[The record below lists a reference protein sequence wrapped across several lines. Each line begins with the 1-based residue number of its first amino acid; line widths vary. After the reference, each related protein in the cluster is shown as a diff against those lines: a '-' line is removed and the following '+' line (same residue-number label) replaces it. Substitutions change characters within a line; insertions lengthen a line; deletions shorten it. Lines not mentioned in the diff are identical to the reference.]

1 MRHFPANHPNES
13 KRSNTI
19 NIIAILA
26 SILFLNACS
35 TPGDNKQEPDTASNE
50 VQLLDTPQDYALNLP
65 PSEFDSEFSRAEQSL
80 FEFNWMAAEAIL
92 ATIPAEE
99 ISLTD
104 RVYIQYIQARILY
117 VQGQQAGAQNILQT
131 LSKSTNQPAMR
142 YKILSFQRYTYSLAG
157 DYLNS
162 ARVGDQLLQITPE
175 GPKAKSLKRY
185 IWRDLQ
191 QLQTASPQR
200 VISENTTPRW
210 QGWLELS
217 ELGTRQDSG
226 VGQQQAL
233 ALWLS
238 NNPDHPA
245 AKELPGGMDFLL
257 SAEPNPS
264 KVALLLPLS
273 GRLALAAQAVRDGYL
288 ANYYA
293 ARARDGFGSDIEV
306 INILDFDSVTQAY
319 NSAVENGAE
328 FVIGPL
334 SKNAVKELG
343 KLPGRQV
350 PVLALNRI
358 DDSLPSG
365 ETALVQLAL
374 APEDEVEQIA
384 KLAFGHGARRALV
397 IHPAGQ
403 WGSKMN
409 AALNKQWQ
417 KLGGV
422 VSSTATYSSRENY
435 SSSISSALNLPASA
449 QRASEIRSML
459 ATKLESTSRRRQ
471 DIDVVFLLSKNAVEA
486 RSLKPLLAYHYA
498 SDLPVYA
505 TSNIY
510 RGIPDTRD
518 KDLNGIHLVET
529 PWLLTKS
536 LRAQQATASNSSGTS
551 PYSRLNA
558 LGADAFLLQTRF
570 TQLRAGED
578 MLIRGNTGMLSLT
591 PALHIKRQLQA
602 ATFDGGNVTAQ

>member
-1 MRHFPANHPNES
+1 MRHFPANHPTES
-13 KRSNTI
+13 KRPNTI
-19 NIIAILA
+19 NVVAVLA

-35 TPGDNKQEPDTASNE
+35 TPGDNKQGSATPTNVER
-50 VQLLDTPQDYALNLP
+50 QLETQYDYSLNLP
-65 PSEFDSEFSRAEQSL
+65 PSEFESEFNNAEQSL
-80 FEFNWMAAEAIL
+80 FEFNWMAAEDIL
-92 ATIPAEE
+92 ATIPTEA
-99 ISLTD
+99 ISQTD
-104 RVYIQYIQARILY
+104 QIYSHYIQARILY
-117 VQGQQAGAQNILQT
+117 VQGKQTGAQNILQA
-131 LSKSTNQPAMR
+131 LARNTNQPALR
-142 YKILSFQRYTYSLAG
+142 YKILNFQRYTFSLAG

-191 QLQTASPQR
+191 QYQASSPQTI
-200 VISENTTPRW
+200 ISESAAPRW

-217 ELGTRQDSG
+217 GLGTHQGSG
-226 VGQQQAL
+226 ADQQYAL
-233 ALWLS
+233 ELWRS

-245 AKELPGGMDFLL
+245 AQELPGGMNFLL
-257 SAEPNPS
+257 ADGSNPN

-273 GRLALAAQAVRDGYL
+273 GRLAPAAQAVRDGYL
-288 ANYYA
+288 ANYYT
-293 ARARDGFGSDIEV
+293 ARAHNGSGPDIEV

-319 NSAVENGAE
+319 SSAVESGAE

-334 SKNAVKELG
+334 SKSAVKELG
-343 KLPGRQV
+343 MMPGRAV

-374 APEDEVEQIA
+374 APEDEAEQIA
-384 KLAFGHGARRALV
+384 KLAFGQGARRALV

-409 AALNKQWQ
+409 AALGKQWQ

-422 VSSTATYSSRENY
+422 VSSTATYSNRESY
-435 SSSISSALNLPASA
+435 SSSISSALNLPTSEK
-449 QRASEIRSML
+449 RANDIRSML
-459 ATKLESTSRRRQ
+459 ATNIESTPRRRQ
-471 DIDVVFLLSKNAVEA
+471 DVDVVFMLSKNGVEA

-510 RGIPDTRD
+510 RGIPDARD

-529 PWLLTKS
+529 PWLLNKN
-536 LRAQQATASNSSGTS
+536 LRVRATIAAGGSGNSV
-551 PYSRLNA
+551 YSRLNA
-558 LGADAFLLQTRF
+558 LGADAYLLQTRF
-570 TQLRAGED
+570 AQLRAGED

-591 PALHIKRQLQA
+591 PALQIKRQLQS

>member
-1 MRHFPANHPNES
+1 M
-13 KRSNTI
+13 
-19 NIIAILA
+19 LA

-35 TPGDNKQEPDTASNE
+35 TPGDNRQEPETPTIEAE
-50 VQLLDTPQDYALNLP
+50 QLETQHEYSLNLP
-65 PSEFDSEFSRAEQSL
+65 ASEFDSEFNRAEQSL

-92 ATIPAEE
+92 ATVPAED

-104 RVYIQYIQARILY
+104 QVYIQYIQARILY
-117 VQGQQAGAQNILQT
+117 VQGRQAEAQNILQALAET
-131 LSKSTNQPAMR
+131 TDLPAMR
-142 YKILSFQRYTYSLAG
+142 YKTLSFQRYMYSLAG

-162 ARVGDQLLQITPE
+162 ARVGDQLLQIVPE
-175 GPKAKSLKRY
+175 GPKANSLKRH

-191 QLQTASPQR
+191 QFQASSSQR
-200 VISENTTPRW
+200 VTRENITPRW

-217 ELGTRQDSG
+217 KLGTHQGSG
-226 VGQQQAL
+226 ADQQHAL
-233 ALWLS
+233 ALWRS
-238 NNPDHPA
+238 NNPDHPG

-257 SAEPNPS
+257 AAGSNPN

-273 GRLALAAQAVRDGYL
+273 GRLAPVAQAVRDGYL

-293 ARARDGFGSDIEV
+293 ARARDGFSTDIEV

-319 NSAVENGAE
+319 NSAIENGAE
-328 FVIGPL
+328 LVIGPL
-334 SKNAVKELG
+334 SKNAVEELG

-374 APEDEVEQIA
+374 APEDEAEQIA
-384 KLAFGHGARRALV
+384 KLAFGQGARRALV
-397 IHPAGQ
+397 IHPAGE

-409 AALNKQWQ
+409 AALGKQWQ

-422 VSSTATYSSRENY
+422 VSSTATYSSRESY
-435 SSSISSALNLPASA
+435 SSSISSAFNLPTSE
-449 QRASEIRSML
+449 QRANDIRSML
-459 ATKLESTSRRRQ
+459 ATKTESTARRRQ
-471 DIDVVFLLSKNAVEA
+471 DVDVVFLLSKNAVEA

-510 RGIPDTRD
+510 RGIPDPRD

-529 PWLLTKS
+529 PWLLNKNLPIRQTIAAGGS
-536 LRAQQATASNSSGTS
+536 GNSV
-551 PYSRLNA
+551 YSRLNA

-570 TQLRAGED
+570 AQLRAGED
-578 MLIRGNTGMLSLT
+578 MLMRGNTGLLSLT
-591 PALHIKRQLQA
+591 PALHIKRPLQS
-602 ATFDGGNVTAQ
+602 ATFDGGNVTVQ